1 MSTLNLRRAEPRE
14 MDWAYQIFKSGM
26 RNYIEKTWGWNEL
39 FQHHS
44 FQENFPA
51 SGFTII
57 SLDGIDIGG
66 FCLKQKPGHLLLE
79 MLLIDPAWQRQG
91 YGSEIMQHIMKKAE
105 QQKLPIRLSVL
116 KANPALGFYQAL
128 GFTVEDEDEV
138 RYKLLLDIQ

>member
-1 MSTLNLRRAEPRE
+1 
-14 MDWAYQIFKSGM
+14 
-26 RNYIEKTWGWNEL
+26 
-39 FQHHS
+39 
-44 FQENFPA
+44 
-51 SGFTII
+51 
-57 SLDGIDIGG
+57 
-66 FCLKQKPGHLLLE
+66 
-79 MLLIDPAWQRQG
+79 LIDPAWQRQG